1 MGRPASHEIPRV
13 SCYSGT
19 PLNAYFTFRIRDFH
33 PLWSD
38 FPDSSARLFQ
48 LKAPAT
54 PGRTPVWA
62 SPLSL
67 AATDGINVFFFSCG
81 YLDVSVPH
89 VRSNSPMNSV
99 SSNWE
104 LPQLSFLIRT
114 SPDQRSFAS
123 FPELIAGYHVL
134 HRLSMPRHPPYTL
147 SSLITFIDHR
157 QKKLII
163 EPSDHLTIGQNPI
176 TRSSDRQIT
185 RSFVHRARWD
195 ALMLLYKPTP
205 TEPITNQNRQK
216 GARRIL
222 PDRKTKMGRTRSF
235 SLSPKPGWGA

>member
-1 MGRPASHEIPRV
+1 
-13 SCYSGT
+13 
-19 PLNAYFTFRIRDFH
+19 
-33 PLWSD
+33 
-38 FPDSSARLFQ
+38 
-48 LKAPAT
+48 
-54 PGRTPVWA
+54 
-62 SPLSL
+62 
-67 AATDGINVFFFSCG
+67 
-81 YLDVSVPH
+81 
-89 VRSNSPMNSV
+89 
-99 SSNWE
+99 
-104 LPQLSFLIRT
+104 
-114 SPDQRSFAS
+114 
-123 FPELIAGYHVL
+123 
-134 HRLSMPRHPPYTL
+134 
-147 SSLITFIDHR
+147 LITFIDHR